1 MEDLVELDVDG
12 SLSVT
17 YQILSDGRLD
27 QDAKRD
33 LALVNAA
40 AAIFLGGLTADLK
53 EGVELAKR
61 SVESGAA
68 YQKLLALV

>member
-1 MEDLVELDVDG
+1 M
-12 SLSVT
+12 
-17 YQILSDGRLD
+17 
-27 QDAKRD
+27 
-33 LALVNAA
+33 ALVNAA

-68 YQKLLALV
+68 YQKLLALVKGSGGSHEKLETLEERYG